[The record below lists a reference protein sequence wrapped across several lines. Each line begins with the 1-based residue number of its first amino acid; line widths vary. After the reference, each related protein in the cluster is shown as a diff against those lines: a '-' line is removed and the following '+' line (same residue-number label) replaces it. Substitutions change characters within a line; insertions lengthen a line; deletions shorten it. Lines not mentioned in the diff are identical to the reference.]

1 MYGLFRPLL
10 PLPPPFLSLFVS
22 SASSTFRPFNLT
34 GFSPN
39 ENFLPHPTPPSLLL
53 LPLPEPTLFMHCRE
67 HIPSSRASNMKYFS
81 SIKLHSAIQTC
92 GINLN
97 KFSSLRSIVNL
108 NFSWQ
113 FVAFSANNNGLTTYF
128 QSRMI
133 HLVNRF
139 IIFDIFFSR
148 KIVDP

>member
-10 PLPPPFLSLFVS
+10 PLPLLFFLYSFLRLPQLFALLISLAFHR
-22 SASSTFRPFNLT
+22 TKT
-34 GFSPN
+34 FSPI
-39 ENFLPHPTPPSLLL
+39 PLL

-139 IIFDIFFSR
+139 IIFDIFFRR